1 MPSVFTRQGTGA
13 DLASRFC
20 LTRIWR
26 AWKRRPPAGTSYVPV
41 SWPCSSRTGRT
52 LRDCNRPR
60 RAMSSASS
68 STLTPALMRRTL
80 AWLSTSLFRG
90 MSRDALNTILVM
102 RFSATGGLEPLSCPS
117 ARLPK
122 SPASSSFSSGRRP
135 TLSKRCSPLPCSRSM
150 YRRTSGWVGTAAH
163 DQSQPL
169 RPEIGW
175 QVRRLRRGQVR
186 IIRTASPSGVA
197 FPLARAARRNSLQN
211 GREVHVRAKALGE
224 NSEPIAAY
232 TGALAAGEAHH
243 DVGILP
249 QAAVRAHA
257 NITRTREGRFQG
269 PEEQAFNPAQGS
281 HYGPA
286 PPFCRA

>member
-1 MPSVFTRQGTGA
+1 
-13 DLASRFC
+13 
-20 LTRIWR
+20 
-26 AWKRRPPAGTSYVPV
+26 
-41 SWPCSSRTGRT
+41 
-52 LRDCNRPR
+52 
-60 RAMSSASS
+60 MSSASS

-102 RFSATGGLEPLSCPS
+102 RFSATNGQRASLLPFSPS
-117 ARLPK
+117 ARTP
-122 SPASSSFSSGRRP
+122 SSSPFPFGH
-135 TLSKRCSPLPCSRSM
+135 
-150 YRRTSGWVGTAAH
+150 YRNTGWVGPAAH

-197 FPLARAARRNSLQN
+197 FPLPRAARRNSLQN
-211 GREVHVRAKALGE
+211 GRQIRVRAKALGE
-224 NSEPIAAY
+224 NGEAVAAY

-249 QAAVRAHA
+249 QAPVRVHT
-257 NITRTREGRFQG
+257 NITGTGEERFQG
-269 PEEQAFNPAQGS
+269 PEEQAFDRRRARTTGLLLHS
-281 HYGPA
+281 
-286 PPFCRA
+286 CRA

>member
-1 MPSVFTRQGTGA
+1 
-13 DLASRFC
+13 
-20 LTRIWR
+20 
-26 AWKRRPPAGTSYVPV
+26 
-41 SWPCSSRTGRT
+41 
-52 LRDCNRPR
+52 
-60 RAMSSASS
+60 MSSASS
-68 STLTPALMRRTL
+68 STLTPALIRRTL

-102 RFSATGGLEPLSCPS
+102 RFSATGELEPLSCLQPVS
-117 ARLPK
+117 EVSRLL
-122 SPASSSFSSGRRP
+122 F
-135 TLSKRCSPLPCSRSM
+135 LSIRAQADPEQALPPLPCSCWSM
-150 YRRTSGWVGTAAH
+150 HHRNSGWVGPAAH
-163 DQSQPL
+163 DQPQPL

-175 QVRRLRRGQVR
+175 QVRRLGRGQVR

-249 QAAVRAHA
+249 QAAVRVHA
-257 NITRTREGRFQG
+257 NITGTREGRFQEL
-269 PEEQAFNPAQGS
+269 EEQAF
-281 HYGPA
+281 
-286 PPFCRA
+286 

>member
-1 MPSVFTRQGTGA
+1 
-13 DLASRFC
+13 
-20 LTRIWR
+20 
-26 AWKRRPPAGTSYVPV
+26 
-41 SWPCSSRTGRT
+41 
-52 LRDCNRPR
+52 
-60 RAMSSASS
+60 MSSASS

-122 SPASSSFSSGRRP
+122 SPASSSFPSARRP
-135 TLSKRCSPLPCSRSM
+135 TLSKRCGRLPCSSWSM
-150 YRRTSGWVGTAAH
+150 HHRTSGWVGPAAH
-163 DQSQPL
+163 DQPQPL

-175 QVRRLRRGQVR
+175 QVRRLGRGQVR
-186 IIRTASPSGVA
+186 IIRSASPSGVA
-197 FPLARAARRNSLQN
+197 FPLPRAARRNSLQN
-211 GREVHVRAKALGE
+211 GRQIRVRAKALGE
-224 NSEPIAAY
+224 NGEAVAAY

-249 QAAVRAHA
+249 QAPVRVHA
-257 NITRTREGRFQG
+257 NITRTGEGRFQA